1 MKRQRSDVPLPQLV
15 GRIIDSMQAR
25 FVKLHSESR
34 NAWYGAKSVQDEV
47 PYSWLTK
54 EIVDLYDLR
63 MELFSDP
70 VGAPFFH
77 GRRSL
82 GTVTLVWS
90 EQKWTK
96 AMRTKFYVTDY
107 HDAAD
112 MTIGTTLKKKVRERR
127 RMADSLGSGGPAQS
141 QAPCAYIPT
150 ETVSTQPHIRKSAH
164 INNLQS
170 TDRDTSALQRLIA
183 ISSIVLTLSYCA
195 YAYVPRHRH
204 PH

>member
-1 MKRQRSDVPLPQLV
+1 MKRQRLDVPLLLLV
-15 GRIIDSMQAR
+15 DRTIDFMQAR
-25 FVKLHSESR
+25 FVKVHSETR
-34 NAWYGAKSVQDEV
+34 NMWYGAKSVQGKV
-47 PYSWLTK
+47 PDSWLTK
-54 EIVDLYDLR
+54 EIVDQYDLR
-63 MELFSDP
+63 MEQFSDQM
-70 VGAPFFH
+70 GAPFFH

-112 MTIGTTLKKKVRERR
+112 MTIGTTLKKKVRKRR
-127 RMADSLGSGGPAQS
+127 QLADSLESGEPAQS
-141 QAPCAYIPT
+141 QAPFAYIPT

-170 TDRDTSALQRLIA
+170 TDHDTSALQRLIA
-183 ISSIVLTLSYCA
+183 ISGIVLVLSCCA
-195 YAYVPRHRH
+195 YAYLPRHRH
-204 PH
+204 SH

>member
-141 QAPCAYIPT
+141 QAPHTYI
-150 ETVSTQPHIRKSAH
+150 
-164 INNLQS
+164 
-170 TDRDTSALQRLIA
+170 
-183 ISSIVLTLSYCA
+183 
-195 YAYVPRHRH
+195 
-204 PH
+204 